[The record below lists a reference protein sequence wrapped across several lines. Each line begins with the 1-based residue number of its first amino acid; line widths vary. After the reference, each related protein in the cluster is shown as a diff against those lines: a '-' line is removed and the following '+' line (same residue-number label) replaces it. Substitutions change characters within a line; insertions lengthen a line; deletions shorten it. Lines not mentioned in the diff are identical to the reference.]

1 MSVWRSNK
9 TAVCVTAVAVVASTL
24 LGSHRS
30 LAATRRGVEKTIT
43 QGADGSGYSIAT
55 DSQNMVN
62 IARNLMTVAKR
73 YLPADH
79 ALFADLEEYCQ
90 SLEGAKTAADW
101 KNGQDGV
108 QSVCQSIQMELAKTP
123 EVTEG
128 DRAYLA
134 GFQVDLEAAV
144 HSVAMDPY
152 NDLARDFNQNVLGK
166 FPANFLGKLTFIS
179 PLETFD

>member
-1 MSVWRSNK
+1 MSVWKSNK
-9 TAVCVTAVAVVASTL
+9 TAICVTAVAVVASTL

-30 LAATRRGVEKTIT
+30 LAAVRRGVEKTIT

-55 DSQNMVN
+55 DSQDMVN
-62 IARNLMTVAKR
+62 IARNLMTVAKK

-90 SLEGAKTAADW
+90 SLEQAKTAFEW
-101 KNGQDGV
+101 KNGQNGV
-108 QSVCQSIQMELAKTP
+108 QAVCQSIQMALTQTP
-123 EVTEG
+123 EVSEQ

-134 GFQVDLEAAV
+134 GFQVDLEAAA

-152 NDLARDFNQNVLGK
+152 NGLARDFNDNVLGK
-166 FPANFLGKLTFIS
+166 FPANVLGKLTFIS